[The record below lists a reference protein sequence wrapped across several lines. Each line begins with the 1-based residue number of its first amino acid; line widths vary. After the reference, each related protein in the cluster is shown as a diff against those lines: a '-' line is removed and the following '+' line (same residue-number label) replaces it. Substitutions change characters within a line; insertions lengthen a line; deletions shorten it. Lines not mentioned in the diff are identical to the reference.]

1 MTPEDVQL
9 IVALC
14 KQRAGLKIDPA
25 RTYLIESRLG
35 PLARREAYGSV
46 AELITGLRARRE
58 EPLIWALVE
67 AMTSSETAFFRDRTP
82 FQQFR
87 DEILPTLSRM
97 RGPEPI
103 RIWSAGC
110 STGQEA
116 YSLAMIAE
124 AGQGLEPGVRI
135 EIYGSDISER
145 ALEKAQAGV
154 YNPFEVQR
162 GLPIQLLVDHFDKVE
177 DTWRLSPRIRQRV
190 RWRRINLAA
199 DLSAVGRFDVIFC
212 RNVLCDLD
220 EAVRPRV
227 LEGLAAA
234 LPADGF
240 LVLGVEETPL
250 GLTDAYRPITG
261 REGLFARNPAY
272 RVAA

>member
-1 MTPEDVQL
+1 MSPEDIQL

-14 KQRAGLKIDPA
+14 KQRAGLNIDPT

-35 PLARREAYGSV
+35 PLARRESYGSV
-46 AELITGLRARRE
+46 SELIAGLRGRRE

-67 AMTSSETAFFRDRTP
+67 AMTASETCFFRDRTP
-82 FQQFR
+82 FNMLR

-124 AGQGLEPGVRI
+124 AGQGLESGARV
-135 EIYGSDISER
+135 EVYGSDLSER
-145 ALEKAQAGV
+145 CLEKAQAGI
-154 YNPFEVQR
+154 YNQFEVQR
-162 GLPIQLLVDHFDKVE
+162 GLPIRMLVDHFEKVE
-177 DTWRLSPRIRQRV
+177 DSWRLSPRIRGRV
-190 RWRRINLAA
+190 RWRRLNLAA
-199 DLSAVGRFDVIFC
+199 DLSTVGRFDVIFC
-212 RNVLCDLD
+212 RNVLSDMD
-220 EAVRPRV
+220 AAVRPRV

-240 LVLGVEETPL
+240 LVLGESETPL
-250 GLTDAYRPITG
+250 GLTDAYRPISG
-261 REGLFARNPAY
+261 RDGLFARNPAY

>member
-46 AELITGLRARRE
+46 GELITGLRARRE

-82 FQQFR
+82 FAQFR

-124 AGQGLEPGVRI
+124 AGQGLEQGVRI
-135 EIYGSDISER
+135 EIYGSDLSER

-162 GLPIQLLVDHFDKVE
+162 GLPIRLLVDHFDKVE

-190 RWRRINLAA
+190 RWRRVNLAA

-240 LVLGVEETPL
+240 LVLGLDETPL
-250 GLTDAYRPITG
+250 GLTDAFRPITG

>member
-1 MTPEDVQL
+1 MTPDDIKL

-14 KQRAGLKIDPA
+14 RQRAGLNIDPT
-25 RTYLIESRLG
+25 RTYLIESRLA
-35 PLARREAYGSV
+35 PLARRESYGSV
-46 AELITGLRARRE
+46 SELIAGLRARRE

-67 AMTSSETAFFRDRTP
+67 SMCSSETAFFRDRTP

-116 YSLAMIAE
+116 YSLAMLAE
-124 AGQGLEPGVRI
+124 AGHGLEPGTRI
-135 EIYGSDISER
+135 EIYGSDLSER
-145 ALEKAQAGV
+145 CLEKAQAGI
-154 YNPFEVQR
+154 YNQFEVQR
-162 GLPIQLLVDHFDKVE
+162 GLPIRMLVDHFDKVE
-177 DTWRLSPRIRQRV
+177 DSWRLSPRIRGRV

-199 DLSAVGRFDVIFC
+199 DLSAVGRFDIIFC
-212 RNVLCDLD
+212 RNVLSAMD
-220 EAVRPRV
+220 EATRPRV
-227 LEGLAAA
+227 LEGLAGA

-240 LVLGVEETPL
+240 LVLGKDESPL

-261 REGLFARNPAY
+261 REALFARNPAF

>member
-1 MTPEDVQL
+1 MTPEDIQL

-14 KQRAGLKIDPA
+14 KQRAGLKIDPTK
-25 RTYLIESRLG
+25 TYLIESRLG
-35 PLARREAYGSV
+35 PLARRESYGSV
-46 AELITGLRARRE
+46 SELIAGLRARRE

-67 AMTSSETAFFRDRTP
+67 AMTSSETAFFRDRAP
-82 FQQFR
+82 FAQFR

-110 STGQEA
+110 ATGQEA

-124 AGQGLEPGVRI
+124 AGQGLETGTRI

-145 ALEKAQAGV
+145 CIEKAQAGL
-154 YNPFEVQR
+154 YNQFEVQR
-162 GLPIQLLVDHFDKVE
+162 GLPIRLLVDHFEKLE
-177 DTWRLSPRIRQRV
+177 DNWRLSPRIRQRV
-190 RWRRINLAA
+190 RWRRLNLAG
-199 DLSAVGRFDVIFC
+199 DLSGVGRFDVIFC
-212 RNVLCDLD
+212 RNVLCGLD
-220 EAVRPRV
+220 EAARPRV

-240 LVLGVEETPL
+240 LVLGEDESPL

-272 RVAA
+272 RAAA

>member
-1 MTPEDVQL
+1 MTPEDIQL

-14 KQRAGLKIDPA
+14 KQRAGLKIDPTK
-25 RTYLIESRLG
+25 TYLIESRLG
-35 PLARREAYGSV
+35 PLARRESYGSV
-46 AELITGLRARRE
+46 SELIAGLRARRE

-67 AMTSSETAFFRDRTP
+67 AMTSSETAFFRDRAP
-82 FQQFR
+82 FAQFR

-110 STGQEA
+110 ATGQEA

-124 AGQGLEPGVRI
+124 AGQGLETGTRI

-145 ALEKAQAGV
+145 CIEKAQAGL
-154 YNPFEVQR
+154 YNQFEVQR
-162 GLPIQLLVDHFDKVE
+162 GLPIRLLVDHFEKLE
-177 DTWRLSPRIRQRV
+177 DNWRLSPRIRQRV
-190 RWRRINLAA
+190 RWRRLNLAG
-199 DLSAVGRFDVIFC
+199 DLSGVGRFDVIFC

-220 EAVRPRV
+220 EAARPRV

-240 LVLGVEETPL
+240 LVLGEDESPL

-272 RVAA
+272 RAAA

>member
-1 MTPEDVQL
+1 MTPEDIQL

-14 KQRAGLKIDPA
+14 KQRAGLKIDPT

-46 AELITGLRARRE
+46 SELIAGLRARRE

-82 FQQFR
+82 FQLFR
-87 DEILPTLSRM
+87 DEILPTLTRM

-124 AGQGLEPGVRI
+124 AGQGLEPGARI
-135 EIYGSDISER
+135 EIYGSDLSER
-145 ALEKAQAGV
+145 CIEKAQTGL

-162 GLPIQLLVDHFDKVE
+162 GLPIRLLVDHFDKVE
-177 DTWRLSPRIRQRV
+177 ESWRLSPRIRQRV
-190 RWRRINLAA
+190 RWRRLNLAG
-199 DLSAVGRFDVIFC
+199 DLSGVGRFDVIFC

-240 LVLGVEETPL
+240 LVLGAEETPL

-272 RVAA
+272 RAAA

>member
-1 MTPEDVQL
+1 MTPDDIQL

-25 RTYLIESRLG
+25 KTYLIDSRLG
-35 PLARREAYGSV
+35 PLARREGYTSV
-46 AELITGLRARRE
+46 GELINGLRARRE

-67 AMTSSETAFFRDRTP
+67 AMTSSETCFFRDRTP
-82 FQQFR
+82 FALFR
-87 DEILPTLSRM
+87 DEILPTLTRM

-124 AGQGLEPGVRI
+124 AGMGLEAGAKV
-135 EIYGSDISER
+135 EIYGADISER
-145 ALEKAQAGV
+145 CLEKAQSGL
-154 YNPFEVQR
+154 YNQFEVQR
-162 GLPIQLLVDHFDKVE
+162 GLPIRMLVDHFDKVE
-177 DTWRLSPRIRQRV
+177 DSWRLSPRIRGRV
-190 RWRRINLAA
+190 RWRRINLIG
-199 DLSAVGRFDVIFC
+199 DLSGVGQFDVIFC
-212 RNVLCDLD
+212 RNVLSMMD
-220 EAVRPRV
+220 EAIRPRV

-240 LVLGVEETPL
+240 LVLGKDETPL

-261 REGLFARNPAY
+261 REGLYARNPAY
-272 RVAA
+272 RAAA

>member
-1 MTPEDVQL
+1 MNPEDIQL

-14 KQRAGLKIDPA
+14 KQRAGLKIDPTK
-25 RTYLIESRLG
+25 TYLIESRLG
-35 PLARREAYGSV
+35 PLARRESYGSV
-46 AELITGLRARRE
+46 AELIAGLRARRE

-67 AMTSSETAFFRDRTP
+67 AMTSSETAFFRDRAP
-82 FQQFR
+82 FALFR
-87 DEILPTLSRM
+87 DEILPTLTRM

-124 AGQGLEPGVRI
+124 AGQGLEPGARI

-145 ALEKAQAGV
+145 CIEKAQAGL

-162 GLPIQLLVDHFDKVE
+162 GLPIRLLVDHFEKIDE
-177 DTWRLSPRIRQRV
+177 NWRLSPRIRQRV
-190 RWRRINLAA
+190 RWRRLNLAG

-212 RNVLCDLD
+212 RNVLCDMD
-220 EAVRPRV
+220 ETIRPRV

-240 LVLGVEETPL
+240 LVLGEGESPL

-261 REGLFARNPAY
+261 RAGLFARNPAF

>member
-1 MTPEDVQL
+1 
-9 IVALC
+9 
-14 KQRAGLKIDPA
+14 
-25 RTYLIESRLG
+25 
-35 PLARREAYGSV
+35 
-46 AELITGLRARRE
+46 
-58 EPLIWALVE
+58 
-67 AMTSSETAFFRDRTP
+67 
-82 FQQFR
+82 
-87 DEILPTLSRM
+87 M

-103 RIWSAGC
+103 RVWSAGC

-135 EIYGSDISER
+135 EIYGSDLSER

-162 GLPIQLLVDHFDKVE
+162 GLPIRLLVDHFDKVE

-240 LVLGVEETPL
+240 LVLGQEETPL
-250 GLTDAYRPITG
+250 GVTDAFRPITG
-261 REGLFARNPAY
+261 RDGLFARNPAY

>member
-1 MTPEDVQL
+1 MTPEDIQL

-14 KQRAGLKIDPA
+14 KQRAGLKIDPTK
-25 RTYLIESRLG
+25 TYLIESRLG
-35 PLARREAYGSV
+35 PLARRESYGSV
-46 AELITGLRARRE
+46 SELIAGLRARRE

-82 FQQFR
+82 FAQFR

-124 AGQGLEPGVRI
+124 AGQGLEPGARI
-135 EIYGSDISER
+135 EIYGSDLSER
-145 ALEKAQAGV
+145 CIEKAQTGL

-162 GLPIQLLVDHFDKVE
+162 GLPIRLLVDHFDKVE
-177 DTWRLSPRIRQRV
+177 ESWRLSPRIRQRV
-190 RWRRINLAA
+190 RWRRLNLAG
-199 DLSAVGRFDVIFC
+199 DLSGVGRFDVIFC

-240 LVLGVEETPL
+240 LVLGAEETPL

-272 RVAA
+272 RAAA

>member
-1 MTPEDVQL
+1 MTPEDIQL

-14 KQRAGLKIDPA
+14 KQRAGLKIDPTK
-25 RTYLIESRLG
+25 TYLIESRLG
-35 PLARREAYGSV
+35 PLARRESYGSV
-46 AELITGLRARRE
+46 SELIAGLRARRE

-67 AMTSSETAFFRDRTP
+67 AMTSSETCFFRDRTP
-82 FQQFR
+82 FAQFR

-124 AGQGLEPGVRI
+124 AGQGLEIGARV

-145 ALEKAQAGV
+145 CIEKAQAGL

-162 GLPIQLLVDHFDKVE
+162 GLPIRLLVDHFEKIDE
-177 DTWRLSPRIRQRV
+177 NWRLSPRIRQRV
-190 RWRRINLAA
+190 RWRRLNLAG
-199 DLSAVGRFDVIFC
+199 DLSGVGRFDVIFC
-212 RNVLCDLD
+212 RNVLSDLD

-240 LVLGVEETPL
+240 LVLGADESPL

-261 REGLFARNPAY
+261 RDGLFARNPAY
-272 RVAA
+272 RAAA

>member
-14 KQRAGLKIDPA
+14 KQRAGLRIDPSK
-25 RTYLIESRLG
+25 TYLIESRLG

-67 AMTSSETAFFRDRTP
+67 AMTSTETAFFRDRTP
-82 FQQFR
+82 FRQFR

-162 GLPIQLLVDHFDKVE
+162 GLPIQQLVDHFDKVE
-177 DTWRLSPRIRQRV
+177 DTWRLSPRIRGRV

-212 RNVLCDLD
+212 RNVLSDLD
-220 EAVRPRV
+220 EVARPRV

-240 LVLGVEETPL
+240 LVLGLEETPL
-250 GLTDAYRPITG
+250 GVTDAYRPITG